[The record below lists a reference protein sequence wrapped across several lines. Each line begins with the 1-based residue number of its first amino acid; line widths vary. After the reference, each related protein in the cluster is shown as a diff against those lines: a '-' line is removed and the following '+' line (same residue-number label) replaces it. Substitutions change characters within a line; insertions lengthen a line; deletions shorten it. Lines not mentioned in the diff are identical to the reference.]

1 MRAVVVGV
9 DVGGDLLSRL
19 VEGLALGAPDEL
31 LFQLPE
37 PAQPERRRFG
47 AAVAATAMG
56 DAVLGEAGAG
66 GTSTSVH
73 TVSRSGHKVATTLE
87 PELTLY

>member
-47 AAVAATAMG
+47 AAVAARRWATPCSARR
-56 DAVLGEAGAG
+56 ARGEPQPQFTLFRGV
-66 GTSTSVH
+66 GT
-73 TVSRSGHKVATTLE
+73 K
-87 PELTLY
+87 